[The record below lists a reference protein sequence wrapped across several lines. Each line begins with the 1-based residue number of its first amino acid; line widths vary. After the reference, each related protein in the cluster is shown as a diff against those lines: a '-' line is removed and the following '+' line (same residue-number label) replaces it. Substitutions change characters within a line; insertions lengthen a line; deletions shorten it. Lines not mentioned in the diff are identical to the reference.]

1 MNKDESQA
9 FERELGRIQA
19 LIGALENLADP
30 QAREP
35 AKELLQVVLDLHGTG
50 LARLLELV
58 SEAEEAGQKL
68 LNALAKDE
76 QVRALL
82 LLHGVHPQDLESRVR
97 KAVDTMRPFLGT
109 QGIQIEL
116 SSVAE
121 GKVRLRLQGNWQGQQ
136 LATEA
141 LRRELEEAIFEAAPD
156 AAGIEIEGLVEP
168 AARPREIF
176 VPVSSIPR
184 RNKQGASAA
193 GT

>member
-1 MNKDESQA
+1 VNKDESQA